1 MIIFVFLVPKYIYV
15 YIFMIIASSELTL
28 CILAEFEKPENAG
41 GWFYH
46 WPKGY
51 KITKKIIVLFNS
63 DTCWLSNDIEITFKF

>member
-41 GWFYH
+41 G
-46 WPKGY
+46 
-51 KITKKIIVLFNS
+51 
-63 DTCWLSNDIEITFKF
+63 